1 MERLRSKIFAG
12 LAVLTLAGTGIT
24 IATTTGNAAASDCT
38 NCINPASQAFSGDV
52 AAVSGGMAQV
62 GQKVIL
68 SAAGLSA
75 EDFILLNEGTVQDF
89 YNAGII
95 GPAVGLTWPKNTVYE
110 FEYAPAGVQ
119 SGLCLGTPKT
129 AADGVAADLENCG
142 VNAQT
147 TWIPLTIDDI
157 GGFEPVING
166 TDTNVNTPFVLTAGS
181 SAGAKLTTHKL
192 NLVAGTFDPA
202 EMWHF

>member
-12 LAVLTLAGTGIT
+12 LAVLTLTGTGIT
-24 IATTTGNAAASDCT
+24 VATTTGNAATFDCT
-38 NCINPASQAFSGDV
+38 NCINLSPQASSGDV
-52 AAVSGGMAQV
+52 AAVSGGTAQV

-68 SAAGLSA
+68 SAAGLSS
-75 EDFILLNEGTVQDF
+75 EDFILLDEGTVQDF

-95 GPAVGLTWPKNTVYE
+95 GPAVGLTWPNNTVYE
-110 FEYAPAGVQ
+110 FEYAPAGAQ
-119 SGLCLGTPKT
+119 TGLCLGTPKT

-181 SAGAKLTTHKL
+181 AGAKLTTHKL

-202 EMWHF
+202 EMWQF

>member
-1 MERLRSKIFAG
+1 MERVRSKIFAG
-12 LAVLTLAGTGIT
+12 LAVLALTGAGIT
-24 IATTTGNAAASDCT
+24 AAATIGNASTSDCA
-38 NCINPASQAFSGDV
+38 NCINLAVQAFSGDV
-52 AAVSGGMAQV
+52 AAVSGGTAQV

-68 SAAGLSA
+68 SAAGLSS
-75 EDFILLNEGTVQDF
+75 EDFIQEFQGTVQDF

-95 GPAVGLTWPKNTVYE
+95 GPTVGLTWPNLSVYE
-110 FEYAPAGVQ
+110 FQYAPGGSQ
-119 SGLCLGTPKT
+119 TGLCLGTPKT
-129 AADGVAADLENCG
+129 AADGVAVDLENCG

-166 TDTNVNTPFVLTAGS
+166 TDTNVNTPFVLTGG

-192 NLVAGTFDPA
+192 DLAAGTFDPT
-202 EMWHF
+202 EMWQF

>member
-12 LAVLTLAGTGIT
+12 LAVLSLAGAGIT
-24 IATTTGNAAASDCT
+24 VAATTGNASTSDCAS
-38 NCINPASQAFSGDV
+38 CINLGPQAFSSDV
-52 AAVSGGMAQV
+52 AMVSGGTAQA

-68 SAAGLSA
+68 SAAGLSS

-89 YNAGII
+89 YNAGVI
-95 GPAVGLTWPKNTVYE
+95 GPTVGLTWPQNTVYE
-110 FEYAPAGVQ
+110 FEYAPDGAQ
-119 SGLCLGTPKT
+119 TGLCLGTPKT

-147 TWIPLTIDDI
+147 TWIPLPIDDI

-166 TDTNVNTPFVLTAGS
+166 TDTNVNTPFVLAAGS
-181 SAGAKLTTHKL
+181 GAGDKLTTHKL
-192 NLVAGTFDPA
+192 DLVAGTFDPA
-202 EMWHF
+202 EMWQF

>member
-1 MERLRSKIFAG
+1 MERLSSKVLAG
-12 LAVLTLAGTGIT
+12 LAVLSLAGVGIT
-24 IATTTGNAAASDCT
+24 VAATTGNASTSDCAS
-38 NCINPASQAFSGDV
+38 CINLGSRAFSGDIAV
-52 AAVSGGMAQV
+52 VSGGTARA

-68 SAAGLSA
+68 STGLSSA
-75 EDFILLNEGTVQDF
+75 DFILLNEGTVQDF
-89 YNAGII
+89 YNAGVI
-95 GPAVGLTWPKNTVYE
+95 GRAVGLTWPKNTVYE

-147 TWIPLTIDDI
+147 TWIPLAIDDI
-157 GGFEPVING
+157 RGFEPVTNG

-181 SAGAKLTTHKL
+181 RARDKLTTRKL
-192 NLVAGTFDPA
+192 DLVAGTFDPA
-202 EMWHF
+202 EMWQF